1 MHYRRSGADGS
12 VSLML
17 SIGTLLVLPL
27 AALLVMALVSFD
39 GATMMHLVRTVL
51 VESVVTS
58 ALLVTGTV
66 AGAVCVGVGCAWAI
80 ERYQFPGRNVLGWL
94 LVLPLAMP
102 TYVIAYAYTDL
113 LQYSG
118 PVQRWLRLS
127 LGFEGRLPDVRS
139 LWAAVILFAFVLYPY
154 VYLMTRTALR
164 DLSQSSIDS
173 ARLLGLRPRRVFR
186 RIVLPLTMPAIT
198 AGAILVMMETLAD
211 VGATFY
217 FGLQTFSAGIY
228 RAWYGLGNRGAAL
241 MLAAALLA
249 TVAVIFWFDSRAR
262 RRVERTTSRTHRPW
276 PPLQLERGP
285 GIALAVLLSVPV
297 LIGFVIPVFVLVR
310 LLVGEPE
317 LTMNLTRFW
326 GWTRNSLVA
335 GMLGA
340 CAVLLLSAGFVYARR
355 FASPRRIGRL
365 DTITTGLRF
374 GYAVPGAVIALVI
387 LWPVAVIDRTVTDWL
402 GLASPMLSG
411 TVAALVYAYALRF
424 FAVGHGGLEAAMQR
438 VTPSLDSAA
447 RSLGSTRWAVFRRVH
462 LPLLLRPA
470 LVAWMLVLID
480 VMKELPATLMLRPF
494 NFDTLAVIA
503 QQLASDE
510 RLAEAALPSFAIVA
524 LGLIPV
530 LLVSTLMNQPAGA
543 ARTATVDEEP
553 TDEALLT
560 ATVRGTGLGNVRATA
575 S

>member
-1 MHYRRSGADGS
+1 MHYRRSGADWS
-12 VSLML
+12 AALML
-17 SIGTLLVLPL
+17 LLGAVLVLPL
-27 AALLVMALVSFD
+27 VALLVMALVSFD
-39 GATMMHLVRTVL
+39 GATMMHLARTVL
-51 VESVVTS
+51 VESVITS
-58 ALLVTGTV
+58 TLLVAGTV
-66 AGAVCVGVGCAWAI
+66 AGAVVVGVGCAWAI
-80 ERYQFPGRNVLGWL
+80 ERYQFTGRDALGWL

-173 ARLLGLRPRRVFR
+173 ARLLGLTQRRVFR
-186 RIVLPLTMPAIT
+186 RVVLPLAMPAIT
-198 AGAILVMMETLAD
+198 AGAMLVMMETLAD

-276 PPLQLERGP
+276 PPQRLARGR
-285 GIALAVLLSVPV
+285 GLALATLLSVPV
-297 LIGFVIPVFVLVR
+297 LIGFVIPVFVLIR

-317 LTMNLTRFW
+317 LTMSLTRFW
-326 GWTRNSLVA
+326 GWARNSLVA

-340 CAVLLLSAGFVYARR
+340 CAVLLLAGGFVFARR
-355 FASPRRIGRL
+355 FASPRQAGQL
-365 DTITTGLRF
+365 DAITTGLRF
-374 GYAVPGAVIALVI
+374 GYAVPGAVIALAI
-387 LWPVAVIDRTVTDWL
+387 LWPVAVVDRTITGWL
-402 GLASPMLSG
+402 GLSSQWLGG
-411 TVAALVYAYALRF
+411 TVTALIYAYALRF
-424 FAVGHGGLEAAMQR
+424 FAVGYGGLEAAMQR
-438 VTPSLDSAA
+438 VTPSFDSAA
-447 RSLGSTRWAVFRRVH
+447 RSLGANRWAVFRRVH

-530 LLVSTLMNQPAGA
+530 LLVSSLMNQSAGA
-543 ARTATVDEEP
+543 VQAVPADRNLRPAPVHS
-553 TDEALLT
+553 
-560 ATVRGTGLGNVRATA
+560 GGLAPESARATA

>member
-1 MHYRRSGADGS
+1 MHYSRSGVDWPGRAMLALGS
-12 VSLML
+12 
-17 SIGTLLVLPL
+17 LLLLPL
-27 AALLVMALVSFD
+27 AALLVMALVGFD
-39 GATMMHLVRTVL
+39 GPTLAHLARTVL
-51 VESVVTS
+51 LESVVTS
-58 ALLVTGTV
+58 TLLVVGTV
-66 AGAVCVGVGCAWAI
+66 AGAVILGVGCAWAI
-80 ERYQFPGRNVLGWL
+80 ERHTFFGRNTLSWL

-113 LQYSG
+113 LQFSG
-118 PVQRWLRLS
+118 PVQRWMRLS
-127 LGFEGRLPDVRS
+127 LGFDGRLPDVRS
-139 LWAAVILFAFVLYPY
+139 LWAAIILFAFVLYPY

-173 ARLLGLRPRRVFR
+173 ARLLGLSAPRVFR
-186 RIVLPLTMPAIT
+186 RVVLPLIMPAVT
-198 AGAILVMMETLAD
+198 AGAMLVMMETLAD

-249 TVAVIFWFDSRAR
+249 AVAIIFYFDNRAR

-276 PPLQLERGP
+276 PPQPLAPARGL
-285 GIALAVLLSVPV
+285 ALGAVLLVPV
-297 LIGFVIPVFVLVR
+297 LIGFVIPVAVLI
-310 LLVGEPE
+310 LLLAGEPE
-317 LTMNLTRFW
+317 LTTNLTRFW
-326 GWTRNSLVA
+326 GWARNSLVA
-335 GMLGA
+335 GLLGA
-340 CAVLLLSAGFVYARR
+340 TAVLALSAGFIFTRR
-355 FASPRRIGRL
+355 FARPGQARL
-365 DTITTGLRF
+365 LDATATGLRF
-374 GYAVPGAVIALVI
+374 GYAVPGAVVALAI
-387 LWPVAVIDRTVTDWL
+387 LWPVAIVDRAIAGWL
-402 GLASPMLSG
+402 GLSSTLLAG

-447 RSLGSTRWAVFRRVH
+447 RSLGSSRLSVFRRVH

-503 QQLASDE
+503 QQLSQDE
-510 RLAEAALPSFAIVA
+510 RLAEAALPSFAIVVI
-524 LGLIPV
+524 GLIPV
-530 LLVSTLMNQPAGA
+530 LMVSTLMNRPADSGRRA
-543 ARTATVDEEP
+543 PISADSA
-553 TDEALLT
+553 
-560 ATVRGTGLGNVRATA
+560 VRPGPGRSGGLAPGNGPATA

>member
-1 MHYRRSGADGS
+1 MQYRRSSADRAAP
-12 VSLML
+12 LML
-17 SIGTLLVLPL
+17 TLGAVLLLPL
-27 AALLVMALVSFD
+27 LALLVMALVSFD
-39 GATMMHLVRTVL
+39 GATMLHLARTVL
-51 VESVVTS
+51 LESIVTS
-58 ALLVTGTV
+58 SLLVVGTV
-66 AGAVCVGVGCAWAI
+66 AGAVIVGVGSAWAI
-80 ERYQFPGRNVLGWL
+80 ERYQFTGRDALGWL

-139 LWAAVILFAFVLYPY
+139 LWSAVVLFSFVLYPY

-173 ARLLGLRPRRVFR
+173 ARLLGLTQRRVFQR
-186 RIVLPLTMPAIT
+186 VVLPLTLPAIT
-198 AGAILVMMETLAD
+198 AGALLVMMETLAD

-262 RRVERTTSRTHRPW
+262 RRVERVTSRTHRPW
-276 PPLQLERGP
+276 PPQRLSTGAGL
-285 GIALAVLLSVPV
+285 ALAALLAVPV
-297 LIGFVIPVFVLVR
+297 LIGFIIPVSS
-310 LLVGEPE
+310 LLWLLMSEPE
-317 LTMNLTRFW
+317 LTMDLTRFW
-326 GWTRNSLVA
+326 AWTRNSVVA
-335 GMLGA
+335 GVLGG
-340 CAVLLLSAGFVYARR
+340 CAVLLLSAGFIFARR
-355 FASPRRIGRL
+355 FARSGQVRWL
-365 DTITTGLRF
+365 DRATTGLRF
-374 GYAVPGAVIALVI
+374 GYAVPGAVIALAI
-387 LWPVAVIDRTVTDWL
+387 LWPVAVVDRTITGWL
-402 GLASPMLSG
+402 GLSAQLLNG
-411 TVAALVYAYALRF
+411 TIAALVYAYALRF
-424 FAVGHGGLEAAMQR
+424 FAVGYGGLDAAMQR
-438 VTPSLDSAA
+438 ITPSLDSAA
-447 RSLGSTRWAVFRRVH
+447 RSLGSTRWAVFRRIH

-470 LVAWMLVLID
+470 LVAWMLVMID

-524 LGLIPV
+524 IGLIPV
-530 LLVSTLMNQPAGA
+530 LLVSSLMNRSATAVQAAAAAEQPAAPIRAAAEGA
-543 ARTATVDEEP
+543 LRPPISGPA
-553 TDEALLT
+553 
-560 ATVRGTGLGNVRATA
+560 
-575 S
+575 